1 MNIEIGD
8 SVKIVNAIDPI
19 KMVVID
25 KIDNEHLTA
34 VYWSHTQGAYLTITG
49 NINAIIKYRNT
60 QKTYLDNN
68 IRRIS
73 VPIFFCFNNSFHIT
87 KF

>member
-25 KIDNEHLTA
+25 KIDNDHLIA
-34 VYWSHTQGAYLTITG
+34 FYWSNNKIAYLKIKG
-49 NINAIIKYRNT
+49 NINDFVKI
-60 QKTYLDNN
+60 D
-68 IRRIS
+68 
-73 VPIFFCFNNSFHIT
+73 
-87 KF
+87 

>member
-25 KIDNEHLTA
+25 KIDNEHLTTSVLESYPRHIFNGRRYKCFRKNHLIQA
-34 VYWSHTQGAYLTITG
+34 HCFF
-49 NINAIIKYRNT
+49 IIKHRNT

-68 IRRIS
+68 IEES
-73 VPIFFCFNNSFHIT
+73 VSLYF
-87 KF
+87 

>member
-34 VYWSHTQGAYLTITG
+34 VYWSCLLYTSDAADEL
-49 NINAIIKYRNT
+49 
-60 QKTYLDNN
+60 
-68 IRRIS
+68 
-73 VPIFFCFNNSFHIT
+73 
-87 KF
+87 

>member
-1 MNIEIGD
+1 MLKRLINIYHYEYRNWRQC
-8 SVKIVNAIDPI
+8 KIVNAIDPI

-49 NINAIIKYRNT
+49 NINAFVKI
-60 QKTYLDNN
+60 D
-68 IRRIS
+68 
-73 VPIFFCFNNSFHIT
+73 
-87 KF
+87 

>member
-1 MNIEIGD
+1 MLKRLINIYHYEYRNWRQR
-8 SVKIVNAIDPI
+8 KIVNAIDPI

-49 NINAIIKYRNT
+49 NINAFVKI
-60 QKTYLDNN
+60 D
-68 IRRIS
+68 
-73 VPIFFCFNNSFHIT
+73 
-87 KF
+87 

>member
-25 KIDNEHLTA
+25 KIDNDHLT
-34 VYWSHTQGAYLTITG
+34 QCTG
-49 NINAIIKYRNT
+49 VIPKE
-60 QKTYLDNN
+60 
-68 IRRIS
+68 
-73 VPIFFCFNNSFHIT
+73 HILQ
-87 KF
+87 

>member
-34 VYWSHTQGAYLTITG
+34 VYWSHTQGAYLT
-49 NINAIIKYRNT
+49 
-60 QKTYLDNN
+60 
-68 IRRIS
+68 S
-73 VPIFFCFNNSFHIT
+73 VVFTTNYSSIFY
-87 KF
+87 KQ

>member
-34 VYWSHTQGAYLTITG
+34 VYWLSLIH
-49 NINAIIKYRNT
+49 
-60 QKTYLDNN
+60 
-68 IRRIS
+68 IS
-73 VPIFFCFNNSFHIT
+73 EPT
-87 KF
+87 RPY

>member
-34 VYWSHTQGAYLTITG
+34 VYWSHTQGAYLTIDR
-49 NINAIIKYRNT
+49 K
-60 QKTYLDNN
+60 
-68 IRRIS
+68 S
-73 VPIFFCFNNSFHIT
+73 VV
-87 KF
+87 

>member
-25 KIDNEHLTA
+25 KIDNDHLTA
-34 VYWSHTQGAYLTITG
+34 VYWSHTQGAYHTIFNSWKSKIEET
-49 NINAIIKYRNT
+49 
-60 QKTYLDNN
+60 NN
-68 IRRIS
+68 I
-73 VPIFFCFNNSFHIT
+73 
-87 KF
+87 